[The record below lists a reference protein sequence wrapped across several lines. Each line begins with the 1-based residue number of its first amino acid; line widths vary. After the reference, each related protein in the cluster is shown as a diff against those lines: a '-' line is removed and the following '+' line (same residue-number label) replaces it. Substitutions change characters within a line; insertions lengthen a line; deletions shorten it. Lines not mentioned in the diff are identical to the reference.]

1 MVLFRQ
7 ASAKAKVLRMF
18 VEMEVIALSQLLSR
32 QECLSRF
39 GSDYFIEQRIAAG
52 NLFRLGNGVFAEQKH
67 VPENAIISHR
77 YPHGV
82 ITLLSAFYHYS
93 LTDVIPEACDLATSR
108 NAAKIRDARVRQYFV
123 PDEILYQGAIIE
135 QEHDYPI
142 RIYSR
147 ERLLI
152 ELLRYKSKLPFDL
165 YKEVL
170 LSFRKIITQLNMQDI
185 QDYAM
190 AVPKRKMIMEAL
202 QMEVL

>member
-1 MVLFRQ
+1 MP
-7 ASAKAKVLRMF
+7 
-18 VEMEVIALSQLLSR
+18 QLLSR
-32 QECLSRF
+32 QACLARF
-39 GSDYFIEQRIAAG
+39 GSDYYIEQRIAAG
-52 NLFRLGNGVFAEQKH
+52 RLFRLENGVFAEQKH

-77 YPHGV
+77 YPRGV
-82 ITLLSAFYHYS
+82 ITLLSAFYHYG
-93 LTDVIPEACDLATSR
+93 LTDVIPDVCDLATSR

-123 PDEILYQGAIIE
+123 PDEILDRGAVMD
-135 QEHDYPI
+135 QEHDYPV

-152 ELLRYKSKLPFDL
+152 ELLRYKNKLPFDL

-170 LSFRKIITQLNMQDI
+170 LNYRKILLQLNMQDI

-190 AVPKRKMIMEAL
+190 SVPKRKMIMEAL

>member
-1 MVLFRQ
+1 
-7 ASAKAKVLRMF
+7 MF
-18 VEMEVIALSQLLSR
+18 IELEVIALSQLLSR
-32 QECLSRF
+32 QECLARF

-52 NLFRLGNGVFAEQKH
+52 DLFRLENGVFAEQKH

-82 ITLLSAFYHYS
+82 ITLLSAFYHYG
-93 LTDVIPEACDLATSR
+93 LTDVIPEVCDLATGR
-108 NAAKIRDARVRQYFV
+108 NAAKIHDTRVRQVFV
-123 PDEILYQGAIIE
+123 PEAILYNGAIMD
-135 QEHDYPI
+135 QEHNFPI
-142 RIYSR
+142 QIYSK

-152 ELLRYKSKLPFDL
+152 ELLRYKNKLPFDL

-170 LSFRKIITQLNMQDI
+170 LNYRKILPQLNIQDI

-190 AVPKRKMIMEAL
+190 AAPKRKMITEAL

>member
-1 MVLFRQ
+1 M
-7 ASAKAKVLRMF
+7 
-18 VEMEVIALSQLLSR
+18 SQLLSR
-32 QECLSRF
+32 HECLSRF
-39 GSDYFIEQRIAAG
+39 GSDYFIEQQIAAG
-52 NLFRLGNGVFAEQKH
+52 NLFRLENGVFAEQKH

-82 ITLLSAFYHYS
+82 ITL
-93 LTDVIPEACDLATSR
+93 VIPEACDLATSR
-108 NAAKIRDARVRQYFV
+108 NAAKIRDARVSQVFV
-123 PDEILYQGAIIE
+123 PDAILYQGAIIE

-170 LSFRKIITQLNMQDI
+170 HSFRKIIHQLNMQDI

-190 AVPKRKMIMEAL
+190 AAPKRRMIMETL

>member
-1 MVLFRQ
+1 MP
-7 ASAKAKVLRMF
+7 
-18 VEMEVIALSQLLSR
+18 QLLSR

-39 GSDYFIEQRIAAG
+39 GSDYFIEQQIAAG
-52 NLFRLGNGVFAEQKH
+52 NLFRLENGVFSEEKH

-77 YPHGV
+77 YPRGV
-82 ITLLSAFYHYS
+82 ITLLSAFSHYG
-93 LTDVIPEACDLATSR
+93 LTDVIPDACDLATGR
-108 NAAKIRDARVRQYFV
+108 NAAKIRDARVRQVFV
-123 PDEILYQGAIIE
+123 PDAILYQGAIID

-152 ELLRYKSKLPFDL
+152 ELLRYKNKLPFDL

>member
-1 MVLFRQ
+1 M
-7 ASAKAKVLRMF
+7 
-18 VEMEVIALSQLLSR
+18 SQLLSR
-32 QECLSRF
+32 QECLSRY

-52 NLFRLGNGVFAEQKH
+52 DLFRLGNGVFAEQKH

-82 ITLLSAFYHYS
+82 ITLLSAFYHYG
-93 LTDVIPEACDLATSR
+93 LTDVIPDACDLATGR
-108 NAAKIRDARVRQYFV
+108 NAAKIHDARVRQVFV
-123 PDEILYQGAIIE
+123 PDDILYLGAITD

-142 RIYSR
+142 RIYNR

-152 ELLRYKSKLPFDL
+152 ELLRYKNKLPFDL

-170 LSFRKIITQLNMQDI
+170 LGFRKIITQLNMQGI

-190 AVPKRKMIMEAL
+190 AVPKQKMVMEAL

>member
-1 MVLFRQ
+1 MY
-7 ASAKAKVLRMF
+7 
-18 VEMEVIALSQLLSR
+18 VELEVIALSQLLSR
-32 QECLSRF
+32 QECLARF

-52 NLFRLGNGVFAEQKH
+52 DLFRLENGVFAEQKH

-82 ITLLSAFYHYS
+82 ITLLSAFYHYG
-93 LTDVIPEACDLATSR
+93 LTDVIPEVCDLATGR
-108 NAAKIRDARVRQYFV
+108 NAAKIHDTRVRQVFV
-123 PDEILYQGAIIE
+123 PDAILYNGAIMD
-135 QEHDYPI
+135 QEHNFPI
-142 RIYSR
+142 QIYSK

-152 ELLRYKSKLPFDL
+152 ELLRYKNKLPFDL

-170 LSFRKIITQLNMQDI
+170 LNYRKILPQLNIQDI

-190 AVPKRKMIMEAL
+190 AAPKRKMITEAL

>member
-1 MVLFRQ
+1 M
-7 ASAKAKVLRMF
+7 
-18 VEMEVIALSQLLSR
+18 SQLLSR

-39 GSDYFIEQRIAAG
+39 GSDYFMEQQIAAG
-52 NLFRLGNGVFAEQKH
+52 DLFRLEKGVFAEQKY
-67 VPENAIISHR
+67 VPDNAIISYR

-82 ITLLSAFYHYS
+82 ITLLSAFYHYG
-93 LTDVIPEACDLATSR
+93 LTDLIPEACDLATSR
-108 NAAKIRDARVRQYFV
+108 NAAKIRDVRVRQCFI
-123 PDEILYQGAIIE
+123 PDDILYLGAIID
-135 QEHDYPI
+135 QDHDYPI

-170 LSFRKIITQLNMQDI
+170 LSFRKIIPQLNIQDI

-190 AVPKRKMIMEAL
+190 TMPKRKMIMERL

>member
-1 MVLFRQ
+1 MIV
-7 ASAKAKVLRMF
+7 V
-18 VEMEVIALSQLLSR
+18 SQLLSR

-52 NLFRLGNGVFAEQKH
+52 NLFRLENGVFAEQKH

-82 ITLLSAFYHYS
+82 ITLLSAFYHYG
-93 LTDVIPEACDLATSR
+93 LTDVIPEVCDLATSR
-108 NAAKIRDARVRQYFV
+108 NAAKIRDPRVRQLFV
-123 PDEILYQGAIIE
+123 PDEALYQGVIMD

-152 ELLRYKSKLPFDL
+152 ELLRYKNKLPFDL

-170 LSFRKIITQLNMQDI
+170 LSFRKIIPQLNMQDI

-190 AVPKRKMIMEAL
+190 VVPKRKMIMEAL

>member
-1 MVLFRQ
+1 
-7 ASAKAKVLRMF
+7 MF
-18 VEMEVIALSQLLSR
+18 IELEVIALSRLLSR
-32 QECLSRF
+32 QECLARF

-52 NLFRLGNGVFAEQKH
+52 DLFRLENGVFAEQKH

-82 ITLLSAFYHYS
+82 ITLLSAFYHYG
-93 LTDVIPEACDLATSR
+93 LTDVIPESCNLATGR
-108 NAAKIRDARVRQYFV
+108 NAAKIRDTRVRQVFV
-123 PDEILYQGAIIE
+123 PDAILSLGAIMD
-135 QEHDYPI
+135 QEHDFPI

-152 ELLRYKSKLPFDL
+152 ELLRYKNILPFDL

-170 LSFRKIITQLNMQDI
+170 LNYRKILPQLNMQDI
-185 QDYAM
+185 QEYAM
-190 AVPKRKMIMEAL
+190 AAPKQKMIMEAL

>member
-1 MVLFRQ
+1 MLP
-7 ASAKAKVLRMF
+7 
-18 VEMEVIALSQLLSR
+18 QLLSR

-82 ITLLSAFYHYS
+82 ITLLSAVYHYG
-93 LTDVIPEACDLATSR
+93 LTDVIPDVCDLATSR
-108 NAAKIRDARVRQYFV
+108 RAAKMRDVRVRQYFV
-123 PDEILYQGAIIE
+123 PDEILYQGAIID
-135 QEHDYPI
+135 QDHGYPI
-142 RIYSR
+142 RLYSK

-152 ELLRYKSKLPFDL
+152 ELLRYKNKLPFDL

-185 QDYAM
+185 QEYAM
-190 AVPKRKMIMEAL
+190 AVPKRQMVMEAL

>member
-1 MVLFRQ
+1 
-7 ASAKAKVLRMF
+7 MF
-18 VEMEVIALSQLLSR
+18 VKMEVITVPQLLTR
-32 QECLSRF
+32 KECLSLF
-39 GSDYFIEQRIAAG
+39 GSDYYIEQQVDAG
-52 NLFRLGNGVFAEQKH
+52 NLFRLESGVFAEQKH

-82 ITLLSAFYHYS
+82 ITLLSAFYHFG
-93 LTDVIPEACDLATSR
+93 LTDVIPEICDLATSR
-108 NAAKIRDARVRQYFV
+108 NAAKIRDTRVKQYFV
-123 PDEILYQGAIIE
+123 PADILYKGAIWE
-135 QEHDYPI
+135 QEHGYSI
-142 RIYSR
+142 RIYCR

-152 ELLRYKSKLPFDL
+152 ELLRYKNKLPFDL

-170 LSFRKIITQLNMQDI
+170 QNFRKMVPQLNMQDI

>member
-1 MVLFRQ
+1 MLP
-7 ASAKAKVLRMF
+7 
-18 VEMEVIALSQLLSR
+18 QLLSR

-82 ITLLSAFYHYS
+82 ITLLSAFYHYG
-93 LTDVIPEACDLATSR
+93 LTDVIPDVCDLATSR
-108 NAAKIRDARVRQYFV
+108 NAAKIRDVRVRQYFV
-123 PDEILYQGAIIE
+123 PDEILYQGAIID
-135 QEHDYPI
+135 QDHGYPI
-142 RIYSR
+142 RLYSK

-185 QDYAM
+185 QEYAM
-190 AVPKRKMIMEAL
+190 AVPKRQMIMEAL

>member
-1 MVLFRQ
+1 M
-7 ASAKAKVLRMF
+7 
-18 VEMEVIALSQLLSR
+18 SQLLSR

-39 GSDYFIEQRIAAG
+39 GSDYFIKQRIAAG
-52 NLFRLGNGVFAEQKH
+52 NLFRLENGVFAEQKH

-77 YPHGV
+77 YSHGV
-82 ITLLSAFYHYS
+82 ITLLSAFYHYG

-108 NAAKIRDARVRQYFV
+108 NAAKIHDPRVRQLFV
-123 PDEILYQGAIIE
+123 PDEILHQGAIMD

-152 ELLRYKSKLPFDL
+152 ELLRYKNKLPFDL

-170 LSFRKIITQLNMQDI
+170 LSFRKIIPQLNMQDI

>member
-1 MVLFRQ
+1 MQ
-7 ASAKAKVLRMF
+7 K
-18 VEMEVIALSQLLSR
+18 LLSR
-32 QECLSRF
+32 QECLSSF
-39 GSDYFIEQRIAAG
+39 GSDYLINQRIAAG
-52 NLFRLGNGVFAEQKH
+52 SLFRLGKGVFAEQKY
-67 VPENAIISHR
+67 VPENAIISHQ

-82 ITLLSAFYHYS
+82 ITLLSAFYHYG

-108 NAAKIRDARVRQYFV
+108 NAAKIRDARVKQVFV
-123 PDEILYQGAIIE
+123 PDEVLYQGAIVD

-142 RIYSR
+142 RVYSR

-152 ELLRYKSKLPFDL
+152 ELLRYKNKLPFDL

-170 LSFRKIITQLNMQDI
+170 LNYRKIVPQLNMQDI

-190 AVPKRKMIMEAL
+190 VMPKRKMIMEAL